1 MKAIQNVLI
10 AEESN
15 VAQHVLA
22 AEYIKAGYLIRS
34 VTTMSELKNAL
45 FMNSFRLVLLGMG
58 FGGQNT
64 LELIKYVKSK
74 NPAVMILLM
83 ASSLTISET
92 IEYMKAGVS
101 DCLIKPFDIR
111 TLMKKTQQLFEAD
124 ESEKRLNSS
133 GQSDTPG
140 SDPAYHLPYNP
151 QMGERNKLVAEIENT
166 VASIRD
172 YRVNVLITGETGTGK
187 ALYSKRIHLGEATA
201 REPFVPFNCESMP
214 PQEMDAALFGGISDP
229 GSPAESH
236 KKGRVESVGKGTL
249 YIQELEQMPLTLQ
262 ARLSN
267 VLQEHNYESGGMM
280 MPFQGR
286 IIATMSI
293 SPEQAIASGKMR
305 QDLYYQ
311 LSEVRLDLPP
321 LRLCKDRIPFLT
333 HSMIQVLNRETG
345 VPVPEINDDFWK
357 ALEPYD
363 WPGNVREFANVI
375 KYSFI
380 LAGGKE
386 MNSSMLPFR
395 IVQACVPQKKDE
407 TERETDYFDLR
418 DYLRRQETEIILS
431 TLEKFNGNRAKTAQ
445 YLRISERSLRY
456 KLEEYNK

>member
-1 MKAIQNVLI
+1 MKSLQYILI

-15 VAQHVLA
+15 VTQHVLA
-22 AEYIKAGYLIRS
+22 AEYIKEGYLIRS

-45 FMNSFRLVLLGMG
+45 YMNSFHLILLSMG
-58 FGGQNT
+58 FGGENT
-64 LELIKYVKSK
+64 LNLVRRIKNQ
-74 NPAVMILLM
+74 NPSVMVLLM

-111 TLMKKTQQLFEAD
+111 TLMKKTHQLFEAG

-133 GQSDTPG
+133 AQTDSPG
-140 SDPAYHLPYNP
+140 NDPAYHLPYDP
-151 QMGERNKLVAEIENT
+151 QTGERNKLVAEIENT

-172 YRVNVLITGETGTGK
+172 YRVNVMITGESGTGK
-187 ALYSKRIHLGEATA
+187 ALYAKRIHLGAATA
-201 REPFVPFNCESMP
+201 KERFVSFNCESMLP
-214 PQEMDAALFGGISDP
+214 RDMDHALFGGTSIQDVP
-229 GSPAESH
+229 GDGI
-236 KKGRVESVGKGTL
+236 KKGRIAAVGRGTL
-249 YIQELEQMPLTLQ
+249 YVQELEHMPLTLQ
-262 ARLSN
+262 AKLAN
-267 VLQEHNYESGGMM
+267 VLQEHSYESAGSLL
-280 MPFQGR
+280 PFQGR

-293 SPEQAIASGKMR
+293 SPEQALASGKLR
-305 QDLYYQ
+305 QDLYYE

-321 LRLCKDRIPFLT
+321 LRMTKDRIPFLA

-345 VPVPEINDDFWK
+345 VAIPEISEDFWQ

-363 WPGNVREFANVI
+363 WPGNVRELANVI

-386 MNSSMLPFR
+386 MNSSMLPLR
-395 IVQACVPQKKDE
+395 IMQACLHQKAE
-407 TERETDYFDLR
+407 EQQRQTDYFDLR
-418 DYLRRQETEIILS
+418 DYLRKQENEIIMA
-431 TLEKFNGNRAKTAQ
+431 TLDKFNGNRVKTAQ

-456 KLEEYNK
+456 KLEEYKK